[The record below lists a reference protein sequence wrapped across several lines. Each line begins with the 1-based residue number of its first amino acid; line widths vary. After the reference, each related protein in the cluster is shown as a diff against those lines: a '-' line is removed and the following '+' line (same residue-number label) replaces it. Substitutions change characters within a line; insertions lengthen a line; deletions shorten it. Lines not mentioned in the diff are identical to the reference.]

1 MATDFWAS
9 SHYRRWIVDRSTLRQ
24 ARSDDRD
31 YATDEELAFLG
42 IFFANLISKL
52 GKKLDLRQR
61 VIATATVFFRRF
73 YLKNSYCDTDPFL
86 LVAACCYVAAKAE
99 ETPVHVKNVVAEAR
113 ALFSSDEY
121 DIKGFPSDNTRL
133 AEMEFYLVDDLECDL
148 TVFHPYRTLMTLCRK
163 EGSAETEAEDISSQE
178 AEAGEVGVGI
188 DDPRYWGTG
197 QGKLELQEPALQM
210 AWFIINDT
218 YRSDLCLIYPPHLIA
233 IAAIYLTCILHPS
246 TRNSIHAQSASRA
259 VASSSSTS
267 APRRS
272 SRQAT
277 QSSNAA
283 PPKGKG
289 KERQIDTV
297 GWLAGL
303 NVSMPLIATIAQ
315 EIISLYCL
323 WDRFSDDHGSESAR
337 GTVGATRKGKVVSLA
352 MEVVYDEEED
362 GKPKKV
368 TTSLSLTKVWKRMR
382 QSREADFS
390 HPASGQ
396 PLPVNKSLILQS

>member
-9 SHYRRWIVDRSTLRQ
+9 SHYRRWLVDRSTLRQ

-31 YATDEELAFLG
+31 YATDEQLALLG

-113 ALFSSDEY
+113 VLFSNEEY

-148 TVFHPYRTLMTLCRK
+148 TVFHPYRTLMTLCGK
-163 EGSAETEAEDISSQE
+163 EGSTEMEAEGVLMME
-178 AEAGEVGVGI
+178 AEAGEVGVGV

-197 QGKLELQEPALQM
+197 HGKLELQEPALQM

-218 YRSDLCLIYPPHLIA
+218 YRFELCLLYPPHLIA
-233 IAAIYLTCILHPS
+233 IAAIYLTCVLHPS
-246 TRNSIHAQSASRA
+246 TRNSIQAQSVSRA
-259 VASSSSTS
+259 TPSGTSSASTS

-277 QSSNAA
+277 HSSNAIA
-283 PPKGKG
+283 PKK
-289 KERQIDTV
+289 QVDTV

-303 NVSMPLIATIAQ
+303 NVSMSLIGTISQ

-323 WDRFSDDHGSESAR
+323 WDRFSDDNGSDSAR
-337 GTVGATRKGKVVSLA
+337 GSVSAARKGKLVSIA
-352 MEVVYDEEED
+352 MEVADEEDED
-362 GKPKKV
+362 GKPRKV
-368 TTSLSLTKVWKRMR
+368 TSLYLTRMWKKMR
-382 QSREADFS
+382 ECREADMS
-390 HPASGQ
+390 HPATGK
-396 PLPVNKSLILQS
+396 PLPVNKFLVRADLMS